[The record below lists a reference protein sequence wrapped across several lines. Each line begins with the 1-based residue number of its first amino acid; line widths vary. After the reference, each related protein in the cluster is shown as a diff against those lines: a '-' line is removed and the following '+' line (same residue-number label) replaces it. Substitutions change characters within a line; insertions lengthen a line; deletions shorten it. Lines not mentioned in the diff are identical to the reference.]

1 MDHNESSPDFSEA
14 LLYRQN
20 NKFIEGDAP
29 EPHNAQEICAN
40 LESRLGP
47 LQSTFSL
54 WWRRILVLGLFIL
67 NLCFAFACIFTFM
80 RVFHIERLNVTVA
93 GIIGAIGFAIGV
105 LVITS
110 IAKLLLGNTVSDELK
125 LYEDTPATRKEIYKT
140 LIEAGEVVNGTIV
153 DVVNLSGESLITYTV
168 KTPAYEVILKTFKT
182 RAATYT
188 RTDTNKEVAVLYL
201 NETINALL

>member
-20 NKFIEGDAP
+20 SKFIEGDAP
-29 EPHNAQEICAN
+29 EPYNADEIRAN
-40 LESRLGP
+40 LDSRLGP
-47 LQSTFSL
+47 LQGKFSL
-54 WWRRILVLGLFIL
+54 LGGRILVFTLFIL
-67 NLCFAFACIFTFM
+67 SLCFAVACIFIFM
-80 RVFHIERLNVTVA
+80 HVFHIKRLNVTVA
-93 GIIGAIGFAIGV
+93 GIIGAIGLAIGV

-110 IAKLLLGNTVSDELK
+110 IAKLLLGNRVSDELK
-125 LYEDTPATRKEIYKT
+125 LYEDTPATRQEIYKT
-140 LIEAGEVVNGTIV
+140 LLQAGEVVNGTIV
-153 DVVNLSGESLITYTV
+153 DVVDLAGESLITYTV
-168 KTPAYEVILKTFKT
+168 KTPDYEVILKTFKT